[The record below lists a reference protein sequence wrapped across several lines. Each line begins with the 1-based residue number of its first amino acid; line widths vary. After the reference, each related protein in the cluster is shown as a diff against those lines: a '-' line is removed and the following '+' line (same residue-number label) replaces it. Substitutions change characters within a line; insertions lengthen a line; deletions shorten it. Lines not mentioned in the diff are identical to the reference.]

1 MKNYIYNFPNSFAQ
15 FKIAETSA
23 FVQTNYNSFAQF
35 KIAETSAFVQTNYLV
50 THPLK
55 QRIILLLEQI
65 VNIILPIFGMEVY
78 YILKFHNLH

>member
-1 MKNYIYNFPNSFAQ
+1 MLQITVFLALVKMKNYIYYFPNSFD
-15 FKIAETSA
+15 
-23 FVQTNYNSFAQF
+23 QF